1 MTRILIVERDES
13 ETRKISKSL
22 SEIGIDYIT
31 AGSAEEAIT
40 KVNRYTFDLFIIS
53 VELPRINGFTFA
65 KIMKEKTCAPIIF
78 TSSADSEA
86 QKIFAF
92 DLGADDFLVKPFGML
107 ELSCRIRAIL
117 NRCQKP
123 RIMNIGAFN
132 MNYEEHTVDIDG
144 KLIYLSNI
152 EFRLLNELIL
162 ANGKT
167 VSKTSLIRNVWGD
180 ESAANDNTL
189 KERIRTLRKKIG
201 RDRIK
206 SVHGNGYRFVSEKLP
221 FACPMLP

>member
-1 MTRILIVERDES
+1 
-13 ETRKISKSL
+13 
-22 SEIGIDYIT
+22 
-31 AGSAEEAIT
+31 
-40 KVNRYTFDLFIIS
+40 
-53 VELPRINGFTFA
+53 
-65 KIMKEKTCAPIIF
+65 MKEKTCAPIIF
-78 TSSADSEA
+78 TSRADSEA

-117 NRCQKP
+117 NRYQRP
-123 RIMNIGAFN
+123 RIMNVGAFN